1 MGIFNPLRKMSFNEE
16 QKKLLNQKINKN
28 NVSFRSGGGGQ
39 KLAYVESWHVIQEAN
54 RIFGFDGWSSE
65 TIETSLV
72 FEDPKCVSYIA
83 KVRITV
89 GDIVREGTGAGH
101 GRMGGVGDKHES
113 AVKEAESDARKRALM
128 QFGDSF
134 GLSLYDKDKAWL
146 KTEDSKPATTS
157 SNKPIERSESD
168 KFVRECEAFINK
180 PANKD
185 KLGLLKTNISK
196 RYETKAISENQRD
209 DLLTLIL
216 EKEDA

>member
-1 MGIFNPLRKMSFNEE
+1 MSFNEE
-16 QKKLLNQKINKN
+16 QKKLLSKKINPKN
-28 NVSFRSGGGGQ
+28 VTFRPGGGKEQ
-39 KLAYVESWHVIQEAN
+39 LAYVESWHVIQEAN

-89 GDIVREGTGAGH
+89 GNVIREGTGAGH

-113 AVKEAESDARKRALM
+113 AIKEAESDARKRALM
-128 QFGDSF
+128 QFGDQF

-146 KTEDSKPATTS
+146 KTEDSKPAVTS
-157 SNKPIERSESD
+157 RNKPFERSESEQFI
-168 KFVRECEAFINK
+168 KQCEAFINN
-180 PANKD
+180 PGNKN
-185 KLGLLKTNISK
+185 KLGILKTNISK
-196 RYETKAISENQRD
+196 RYETKAINEDQRD
-209 DLLTLIL
+209 GLLTLIL

>member
-1 MGIFNPLRKMSFNEE
+1 MSFNEE

-89 GDIVREGTGAGH
+89 GNVIREGTGAGH

-113 AVKEAESDARKRALM
+113 AIKEAESDARKRALM

-157 SNKPIERSESD
+157 RNKPIERSESD
-168 KFVRECEAFINK
+168 KFIRECEAFINK

-216 EKEDA
+216 EKEDQ

>member
-1 MGIFNPLRKMSFNEE
+1 MSFNEE
-16 QKKLLNQKINKN
+16 QKKLLNQKINKK

-39 KLAYVESWHVIQEAN
+39 QLAYLESWHVIQEAN

-72 FEDPKCVSYIA
+72 FEDAKCVSYIA

-89 GDIVREGTGAGH
+89 GNNVDPVVREGTGAGH

-113 AVKEAESDARKRALM
+113 AIKEAESDARKRALM
-128 QFGDSF
+128 QFGDQF

-146 KTEDSKPATTS
+146 KTEDSKPAATS
-157 SNKPIERSESD
+157 RNKPIERSESD
-168 KFVRECEAFINK
+168 QFIKQCEAFINN
-180 PANKD
+180 PGNKN
-185 KLGLLKTNISK
+185 KLGILKTNISK
-196 RYETKAISENQRD
+196 RYETKAISEDQRD
-209 DLLTLIL
+209 GLLTLIL

>member
-1 MGIFNPLRKMSFNEE
+1 MSFNEE

-146 KTEDSKPATTS
+146 KTEDSKPATSS

>member
-1 MGIFNPLRKMSFNEE
+1 MTFNEE

-89 GDIVREGTGAGH
+89 GNVIREGTGAGH

-113 AVKEAESDARKRALM
+113 AIKEAESDARKRALM

-146 KTEDSKPATTS
+146 KTEDSKPATIS

-168 KFVRECEAFINK
+168 KFIRECEAFINK

-196 RYETKAISENQRD
+196 RYESKAISENQRD

>member
-1 MGIFNPLRKMSFNEE
+1 MSFNEE

-89 GDIVREGTGAGH
+89 GNNIVREGTGAGH
-101 GRMGGVGDKHES
+101 GRMGGIGDKHES
-113 AVKEAESDARKRALM
+113 AIKEAESDARKRALM

-146 KTEDSKPATTS
+146 KTEDSKPTVS
-157 SNKPIERSESD
+157 SNQPIERSESD
-168 KFVRECEAFINK
+168 QFIKQCEAFIENPDNK
-180 PANKD
+180 NSLG
-185 KLGLLKTNISK
+185 KLKQNISK
-196 RYETKAISENQRD
+196 RYETNAISENQRD
-209 DLLTLIL
+209 GLLTLIL
-216 EKEDA
+216 EKEDS